1 MNDSYDL
8 LLLGTPNQAYEK
20 LDDLA
25 KELQQKEQEAKKF
38 NELEELF
45 ELQISK
51 YPEIGETK
59 TELRY
64 NSS

>member
-1 MNDSYDL
+1 MLDTLAND
-8 LLLGTPNQAYEK
+8 
-20 LDDLA
+20 
-25 KELQQKEQEAKKF
+25 LQQKEQEAKRF

-51 YPEIGETK
+51 YPEIGDTK

-64 NSS
+64 LFKPNL